1 MSRITKAEMKDM
13 RAAVKKEFPNDPALQ
28 QVHIARKILSRKAE
42 KEGLSFGECIMR
54 RSRHR
59 KPAK

>member
-1 MSRITKAEMKDM
+1 MKDM